1 MHIFT
6 FSLRFIL
13 TLGHYRYNMYLL
25 TNAMEQDEMTNEQ
38 KQHHIRHLEARIDSF
53 EYRAAEGHL
62 EMHTME
68 RCVSELKTKIEHI
81 EAA

>member
-1 MHIFT
+1 
-6 FSLRFIL
+6 
-13 TLGHYRYNMYLL
+13 
-25 TNAMEQDEMTNEQ
+25 MTNEQ

-68 RCVSELKTKIEHI
+68 RCVSELKTKIEQI